1 MYDFKHQNSLDIYGS
16 YTKTIEKEDMLN
28 KVRDTL
34 FYIVILLFLFIAGLF
49 LFNNYREENSTK
61 RFEKQIQINGEF
73 SHLQLTK
80 AITQSMVSNL
90 QSQRMLQKINDD
102 ELKIIIQKVINKIE
116 TKPNKTQYSQK

>member
-28 KVRDTL
+28 KVRNTL
-34 FYIVILLFLFIAGLF
+34 FYILILLFVFIAGLF
-49 LFNNYREENSTK
+49 LFTAYKEDTSTK
-61 RFEKQIQINGEF
+61 TFNKPIQINNEF

-80 AITQSMVSNL
+80 AITQSVVRNL
-90 QSQRMLQKINDD
+90 QSQRMIQQINDD

-116 TKPNKTQYSQK
+116 TEPIESQYSQK